1 MGWKSTKDINRDKA
15 IKLIHKRLND
25 IDELSND
32 ELSEILTAVGYGDNV
47 DLKYLGCNFTVT
59 DKEE

>member
-1 MGWKSTKDINRDKA
+1 MGWKSTIDISRDKA

-32 ELSEILTAVGYGDNV
+32 DLSLMLEAIGYGDNT
-47 DLKYLGCNFTVT
+47 DLKYYGCNFYIT
-59 DKEE
+59 DKTE